1 MDVGEIYAVKS
12 CQVSSQVHVH
22 VLMVADGSRRDAV
35 KSCQVSSQVHVHV
48 LKVAGEGWRD
58 AVKSCKVSSQVH
70 VHVLNVAGGVGEI
83 WSSPA
88 RCVCT
93 C

>member
-1 MDVGEIYAVKS
+1 MGVGEIYAVKS
-12 CQVSSQVHVH
+12 CQVLSQVQVHV
-22 VLMVADGSRRDAV
+22 LKVADGCRRDAV

-48 LKVAGEGWRD
+48 MK
-58 AVKSCKVSSQVH
+58 
-70 VHVLNVAGGVGEI
+70 VAGGVGEMR
-83 WSSPA
+83 SSPA